1 MIKLFNL
8 KFDAA
13 SEEAVLK
20 EFTVSSYEL
29 TVVTLQ
35 DFHIIF

>member
-8 KFDAA
+8 KFDVF
-13 SEEAVLK
+13 SEENVLK

-35 DFHIIF
+35 DFSQIF